1 MEVLMTASKRAQIL
15 MEPEDYRRLE
25 EIARQKNASV
35 AELIRIAV
43 RERYLGGGAE
53 RRAGVESIC
62 SMNLPVIPWPEAE
75 AEIAEA
81 HGDVLP

>member
-1 MEVLMTASKRAQIL
+1 MAATKRAQIL

-25 EIARQKNASV
+25 EIARRKNASV
-35 AELIRIAV
+35 AELIRTAV
-43 RERYLGGGAE
+43 RERYLGGDVE
-53 RRAGVESIC
+53 RRDSVESIC
-62 SMNLPVIPWPEAE
+62 SMNLPVIPWADAE

>member
-25 EIARQKNASV
+25 EIARQKNVSV
-35 AELIRIAV
+35 AELIRSAV

-62 SMNLPVIPWPEAE
+62 SMNLPVIPWAEAE
-75 AEIAEA
+75 AEIAKA

>member
-1 MEVLMTASKRAQIL
+1 MTATKRAQIL

-25 EIARQKNASV
+25 EIARQRNASV
-35 AELIRIAV
+35 AELIRVAV
-43 RERYLGGGAE
+43 RERYLGVGAE
-53 RRAGVESIC
+53 RRRTVESIC
-62 SMNLPVIPWPEAE
+62 SMDLPVMAWSDVE

>member
-25 EIARQKNASV
+25 EIARQKNVSV

-62 SMNLPVIPWPEAE
+62 SMNLPVIPWAAAE
-75 AEIAEA
+75 AEIAKA

>member
-1 MEVLMTASKRAQIL
+1 MTATKRAQIL
-15 MEPEDYRRLE
+15 MEPDDYRRLE

-35 AELIRIAV
+35 AELIRTAV
-43 RERYLGGGAE
+43 RDRYLGSDE
-53 RRAGVESIC
+53 VCRKGVESIC
-62 SMNLPVIPWPEAE
+62 SMNLPVIPWAEAE

>member
-1 MEVLMTASKRAQIL
+1 MTATKRAQIL

-25 EIARQKNASV
+25 EIARHTNASV
-35 AELIRIAV
+35 AELIRVAV
-43 RERYLGGGAE
+43 RDRYLGTAGE
-53 RRAGVESIC
+53 RRQTVESIC
-62 SMNLPVIPWPEAE
+62 AMDLPVMSWQDVE